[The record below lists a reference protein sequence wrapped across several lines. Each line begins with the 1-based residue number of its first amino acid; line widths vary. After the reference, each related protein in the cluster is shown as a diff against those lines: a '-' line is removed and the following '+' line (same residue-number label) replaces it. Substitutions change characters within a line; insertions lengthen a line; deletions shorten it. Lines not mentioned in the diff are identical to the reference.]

1 MRGGGMTMRERM
13 MRERTRSKKRLWGER
28 VDVQN
33 EEEIKRQRGDSSGGG
48 GDVDVEQN
56 GGVKVVK
63 SRKRRGEI
71 AHGQATECN
80 KRQRGQV
87 AEVDGIRR
95 SKRLAERAGDGTE
108 YDTEHAHQRKRHE
121 GVSKAVCDTV
131 EPWRDK

>member
-1 MRGGGMTMRERM
+1 MGVT
-13 MRERTRSKKRLWGER
+13 TRSEPTYAMRIRLAETHATLVAPR
-28 VDVQN
+28 
-33 EEEIKRQRGDSSGGG
+33 RQPQGKPPKTTSGGG

-71 AHGQATECN
+71 AHGQATECS

-87 AEVDGIRR
+87 AEVGGIRR

-108 YDTEHAHQRKRHE
+108 HDTEHAHQRKRHE